1 MARLKV
7 NPTRMVLNDLK
18 DKLVITEQGYSLLK
32 EKQDSLIRVFVDYYE
47 RAGTIRKE
55 VENQF
60 SRISTQFD
68 IASLEVHEDLMSDS
82 LSQQD
87 AMMRVSKKRS
97 VIMGVENFDYL
108 DETIHQQKHY
118 PIFKS
123 HYTFDEISRIQ
134 EELKTNLIQL
144 ADVEAKCYVL
154 ADEIKQTRRRV
165 NALEYKTIPD
175 TKETIKYIEQRLDDQ
190 TRSQQARIMKLK

>member
-1 MARLKV
+1 MNEL
-7 NPTRMVLNDLK
+7 
-18 DKLVITEQGYSLLK
+18 
-32 EKQDSLIRVFVDYYE
+32 
-47 RAGTIRKE
+47 GTIRKE

-144 ADVEAKCYVL
+144 ADVEAKCL
-154 ADEIKQTRRRV
+154 RTCG
-165 NALEYKTIPD
+165 
-175 TKETIKYIEQRLDDQ
+175 
-190 TRSQQARIMKLK
+190 